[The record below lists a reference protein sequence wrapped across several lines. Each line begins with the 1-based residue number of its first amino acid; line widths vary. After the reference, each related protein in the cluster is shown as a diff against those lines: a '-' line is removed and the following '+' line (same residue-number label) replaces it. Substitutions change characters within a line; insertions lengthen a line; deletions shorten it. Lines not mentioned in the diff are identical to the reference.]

1 MSSHAVSYALLHRRG
16 SRAFF
21 LTRSAQHLESLRLGR
36 EIARVAVA
44 LGAVIAWGGVCLLVA
59 G

>member
-1 MSSHAVSYALLHRRG
+1 MSSHAVSYALLHRRP

-21 LTRSAQHLESLRLGR
+21 LAQSAQHLESLRLGR
-36 EIARVAVA
+36 EVARALVAV
-44 LGAVIAWGGVCLLVA
+44 GAVIAWGGVCLLVV

>member
-21 LTRSAQHLESLRLGR
+21 LARSAQHLESLRLGR
-36 EIARVAVA
+36 EIVRAAVA
-44 LGAVIAWGGVCLLVA
+44 LGAVIAWGGVFLLVA